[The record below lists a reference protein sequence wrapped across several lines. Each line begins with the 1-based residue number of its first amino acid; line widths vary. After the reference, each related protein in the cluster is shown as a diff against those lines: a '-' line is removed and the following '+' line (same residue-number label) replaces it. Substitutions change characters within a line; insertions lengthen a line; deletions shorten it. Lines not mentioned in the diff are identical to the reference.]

1 MRSERTVRCSAKH
14 SLQIAVL
21 RLFVVLVVG
30 FCIVCAATRAESPK
44 SDSEQQQKP
53 QRRESQFVPNLV
65 QLNDRV
71 YSGGLPEGDDAF
83 AELKALGVKTIISV
97 DGAKPDV
104 LSARKFGL
112 RYIHLPHGYDGIP
125 SIRGL
130 ELAKAVRELEGPL
143 YIHCHHGKHRS
154 PAAATVACVVAGLLD
169 KEQAVGVLQLAGT
182 SPHYIGLYKAA
193 AEASPVESSVLDNLD
208 VEFVATA
215 PIPPMA
221 EAMVALE
228 RQLDL
233 FKLISEAEW
242 GVPAKHPDLV
252 PAHQSLLFREE
263 FTEMLR
269 MDEVQETSADF
280 KRMLRE
286 SEVHTEEMKAI
297 LNDIGKR
304 KPGAAERVRLD
315 QLLSKVSQQC
325 KQCHTQF
332 RDNPVSEH

>member
-1 MRSERTVRCSAKH
+1 MRWM
-14 SLQIAVL
+14 VL
-21 RLFVVLVVG
+21 RIVGVLVAGLGIEV
-30 FCIVCAATRAESPK
+30 AATCAELPK
-44 SDSEQQQKP
+44 FASEQNQEP
-53 QRRESQFVPNLV
+53 RRREARFIPNLV
-65 QLNDRV
+65 QLNDKV

-104 LSARKFGL
+104 PSAEKFGL
-112 RYIHLPHGYDGIP
+112 RYVHLPHGYDGIP
-125 SIRGL
+125 NIRGL
-130 ELAKAVRELEGPL
+130 ELAKAVRELEGPV

-193 AEASPVESSVLDNLD
+193 AEASPVESSVLDKLD

-228 RQLDL
+228 RQLEL
-233 FKLISEAEW
+233 LKVISKAGW
-242 GVPAKHPDLV
+242 GVPPKHPDLV
-252 PAHQSLLFREE
+252 PAHQALLFREE

-269 MDEVQETSADF
+269 MDEVGEASADF

-286 SEVHTEEMKAI
+286 SEGDAEKMEAI
-297 LNDIGKR
+297 LNKVTNR
-304 KPGAAERVRLD
+304 KLKAEEHERLD
-315 QLLSKVSQQC
+315 QLLTKVSQQC
-325 KQCHTQF
+325 KQCHLPF
-332 RDNPVSEH
+332 RDNPAPERQ